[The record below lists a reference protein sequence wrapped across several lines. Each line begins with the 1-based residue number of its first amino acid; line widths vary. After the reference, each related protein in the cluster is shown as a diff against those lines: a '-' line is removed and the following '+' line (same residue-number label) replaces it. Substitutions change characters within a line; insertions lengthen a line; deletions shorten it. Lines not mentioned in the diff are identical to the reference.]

1 MTETK
6 KSYWREEEAQ
16 RINFNQMSTSCHFVA
31 LKSKGKSVRN
41 NLADILS
48 RIIYYY
54 ISMLKETNI

>member
-31 LKSKGKSVRN
+31 LKSKGKSVKKN
-41 NLADILS
+41 KLADILS

-54 ISMLKETNI
+54 ISMYA